1 MLIKD
6 VVQNYPGRVEFVNE
20 TYGNSALAAR
30 YGIKKYPVV
39 FVDDVLV
46 AKPEDFGW
54 FGAEGKGKF
63 YGKYTP
69 WKAQSSH
76 EKFKKDLARMIEL
89 ALHGDKEAISNEA
102 KTTTETEELRALPA
116 FSMKDI
122 SGKHIDSASLAGRV
136 VVVEFWATWCV
147 PCRTTIGYLGKIK
160 QRYGDRVSVL
170 AIAVESTEEDVRKL
184 ILPMKL
190 PVNTIVGSGEE
201 VAPFGDLTSVPT
213 LFIFDRQGNTASI
226 FYGASKDLHEKV
238 GGLIDSLLK

>member
-1 MLIKD
+1 MIR
-6 VVQNYPGRVEFVNE
+6 NYKGRVDFVNE

-63 YGKYTP
+63 SGKYTP
-69 WKAQSSH
+69 WKEPSSH

-89 ALHGDKEAISNEA
+89 ALRGDKEMIGKEA
-102 KTTTETEELRALPA
+102 KSTVEAEEISALPA
-116 FSMKDI
+116 FSMQDI
-122 SGKHIDSASLAGRV
+122 RGQRIDSASLAGRV

-147 PCRTTIGYLGKIK
+147 PCRSTLGYLGKIK

-170 AIAVESTEEDVRKL
+170 AVAVESQEADVRKL
-184 ILPMKL
+184 VLSLKL
-190 PVNTIVGSGEE
+190 PVNTVVGSGEQ

-213 LFIFDRQGNTASI
+213 MFVFDRQGKTASI

>member
-6 VVQNYPGRVEFVNE
+6 VVQNYKGRVEFVNE

-54 FGAEGKGKF
+54 FGSEGKGKF

-69 WKAQSSH
+69 WKEQSSH
-76 EKFKKDLARMIEL
+76 EKFKKDLTRMIEL
-89 ALHGDKEAISNEA
+89 ALRGDKEMIGKEA
-102 KTTTETEELRALPA
+102 RTTAEAEEIRALPA

-122 SGKHIDSASLAGRV
+122 SGRQIDSASLAGRV

-147 PCRTTIGYLGKIK
+147 PCRSTLGYLGKIK

-170 AIAVESTEEDVRKL
+170 AVAVESKEEDVRKL
-184 ILPMKL
+184 TLSMKL
-190 PVNTIVGSGEE
+190 PVSPVVGAGEE
-201 VAPFGDLTSVPT
+201 VAPFGDITSVPT
-213 LFIFDRQGNTASI
+213 MFVFDRQGKTASI